1 MESDSILP
9 QLLLQLVLIA
19 VNALFAATEIAVIS
33 LNETKVRRMAEGG
46 DRKAAKML
54 RMVTEPTGFLSTI
67 QICITLAGFLGSA
80 FAADNFSDKL
90 VNWLINDCGVS
101 GVSPSALDTISVIII
116 TLVLSYFTLVLGELV
131 PKRIAMKRPE
141 GIARAVSGLMI
152 GMTTV
157 LRPAIWLLTVSTN
170 GVLRL
175 CGIDPKDNAEEVSE
189 EEIIM
194 MLDEGEEAGS
204 IESGEKELIK
214 NVFSLNDTT
223 AEDVMVHRSQ
233 VAFLKRDDARTTLLN
248 EIAESGYSR
257 FPVYGENIDDIVGI
271 LYAKTYL
278 TAQSRGERCEMKDF
292 LMPPRFVHA
301 STHIN
306 RILLDMQREHAH
318 MAVVVDQ
325 YGGTK
330 GIVTLEDIIE
340 ELVDDYG
347 GVIGIITLEDILEEL
362 VGEIWD
368 ESDEVIENIRE
379 RPDGSYDINGSTR
392 LSDMCESVGCSIDSN
407 ADTVGGWVTE
417 TLGGIPASGESF
429 ECSGMLVTVEATDER
444 RVLEVNVNVSILRED
459 S

>member
-90 VNWLINDCGVS
+90 VNWLINDCEVS

-141 GIARAVSGLMI
+141 GIACAVSGLMI
-152 GMTTV
+152 GMTAV
-157 LRPAIWLLTVSTN
+157 LRPIIWLLTVSTN

-175 CGIDPKDNAEEVSE
+175 CGIDPEDNAEEVSE

-318 MAVVVDQ
+318 MAVVVD
-325 YGGTK
+325 
-330 GIVTLEDIIE
+330 
-340 ELVDDYG
+340 DYG

-379 RPDGSYDINGSTR
+379 RSNGSYDINGSTR

-417 TLGGIPASGESF
+417 MLGGIPESGESF
-429 ECSGMLVTVEATDER
+429 ECGGMHVTVESTDER
-444 RVLEVNVNVSILRED
+444 RVLKVNVNVNILRED
-459 S
+459 A

>member
-90 VNWLINDCGVS
+90 VNWLINDCEVS

-157 LRPAIWLLTVSTN
+157 LRPIIWLLTVSTN

-175 CGIDPKDNAEEVSE
+175 CGIDPEDNAEEVSE

-233 VAFLKRDDARTTLLN
+233 VTFLRRDDTRDALLN
-248 EIAESGYSR
+248 KIAESGYSR

-278 TAQSRGERCEMKDF
+278 TAKSRGERCEMKDF

-318 MAVVVDQ
+318 MAVVVD
-325 YGGTK
+325 
-330 GIVTLEDIIE
+330 
-340 ELVDDYG
+340 DYG

-379 RPDGSYDINGSTR
+379 RSDGSYDINGSTR

-417 TLGGIPASGESF
+417 MLGGIPESGESF
-429 ECSGMLVTVEATDER
+429 ECGGMHVTVESTDER
-444 RVLEVNVNVSILRED
+444 RVLKVNVNVNILRED
-459 S
+459 A

>member
-90 VNWLINDCGVS
+90 VNWLINDCEVS

-131 PKRIAMKRPE
+131 PKRIAMKRSE
-141 GIARAVSGLMI
+141 SIARAVSGLMI

-157 LRPAIWLLTVSTN
+157 LRPVIWLLTVSTN

-175 CGIDPKDNAEEVSE
+175 CGIDPEDNAEEVSE

-278 TAQSRGERCEMKDF
+278 TAQSKGERCEMKDF

-301 STHIN
+301 GTHIN

-318 MAVVVDQ
+318 MAVV
-325 YGGTK
+325 
-330 GIVTLEDIIE
+330 
-340 ELVDDYG
+340 VDDYG

-379 RPDGSYDINGSTR
+379 RSDGSYDINGSTR

-417 TLGGIPASGESF
+417 MLGGIPESGESF
-429 ECSGMLVTVEATDER
+429 ECGGMHVTVESTDKR
-444 RVLEVNVNVSILRED
+444 RVLKVNVNVNILRED
-459 S
+459 A

>member
-90 VNWLINDCGVS
+90 ANWLINDCEVS

-131 PKRIAMKRPE
+131 PKRIAMKRSE
-141 GIARAVSGLMI
+141 SIARAVSGLMI
-152 GMTTV
+152 AMTAA
-157 LRPAIWLLTVSTN
+157 LRPIIWLLTVSTN

-175 CGIDPKDNAEEVSE
+175 CGIDPEDNAEEVSE

-233 VAFLKRDDARTTLLN
+233 VTFLRRDDTRDALLN
-248 EIAESGYSR
+248 KIAESGYSR

-318 MAVVVDQ
+318 MAVVVD
-325 YGGTK
+325 
-330 GIVTLEDIIE
+330 
-340 ELVDDYG
+340 DYG

-379 RPDGSYDINGSTR
+379 RSDGSYDINGSTR
-392 LSDMCESVGCSIDSN
+392 LSDMCESIGCSIDSE

-417 TLGGIPASGESF
+417 MLGGIPESGESF
-429 ECSGMLVTVEATDER
+429 ECGGMHVTVESTDKR
-444 RVLEVNVNVSILRED
+444 RVLKVNVNVNILRED
-459 S
+459 A

>member
-33 LNETKVRRMAEGG
+33 RNETKVRRMAEGG

-90 VNWLINDCGVS
+90 VNWLINDCEVS

-157 LRPAIWLLTVSTN
+157 LRPIIWLLTVSTN

-175 CGIDPKDNAEEVSE
+175 CGIDPEDNAEEVSE

-318 MAVVVDQ
+318 MAVVVD
-325 YGGTK
+325 
-330 GIVTLEDIIE
+330 
-340 ELVDDYG
+340 DYG

-379 RPDGSYDINGSTR
+379 RSDGSYDINGSTR
-392 LSDMCESVGCSIDSN
+392 LSDMCESIGCSIDSE

-417 TLGGIPASGESF
+417 MLGGIPESGESF
-429 ECSGMLVTVEATDER
+429 ECGGMHVTVESTDKR
-444 RVLEVNVNVSILRED
+444 RVLKVNVNVNILRED
-459 S
+459 A

>member
-131 PKRIAMKRPE
+131 PKRIAMKRSE
-141 GIARAVSGLMI
+141 SIARAVSGLMI
-152 GMTTV
+152 AMTAA
-157 LRPAIWLLTVSTN
+157 LRPIIWLLTVSTN

-318 MAVVVDQ
+318 MAVVVD
-325 YGGTK
+325 
-330 GIVTLEDIIE
+330 
-340 ELVDDYG
+340 DYG

-379 RPDGSYDINGSTR
+379 RSDGSYDINGSTR
-392 LSDMCESVGCSIDSN
+392 LSDMCESIGCSIDSE

-417 TLGGIPASGESF
+417 MLGGIPESGESF
-429 ECSGMLVTVEATDER
+429 ECGGMLVTVEATDER
-444 RVLEVNVNVSILRED
+444 RVLKVNVNVNILRED
-459 S
+459 A

>member
-90 VNWLINDCGVS
+90 VNWLINDCEVS

-131 PKRIAMKRPE
+131 PKRIAMKRFE
-141 GIARAVSGLMI
+141 SIARAVSGLMI
-152 GMTTV
+152 AMTAA
-157 LRPAIWLLTVSTN
+157 LRPIIWLLTVSTN

-175 CGIDPKDNAEEVSE
+175 CGIDPEDNAEEVSE

-233 VAFLKRDDARTTLLN
+233 VAFLKRDDAQTTLLN

-318 MAVVVDQ
+318 MAVVVD
-325 YGGTK
+325 
-330 GIVTLEDIIE
+330 
-340 ELVDDYG
+340 DYG

-379 RPDGSYDINGSTR
+379 RSDGSYDINGSTR
-392 LSDMCESVGCSIDSN
+392 LSDMCESIGCSIDSE

-417 TLGGIPASGESF
+417 MLGGIPESGESF
-429 ECSGMLVTVEATDER
+429 ECGGMHVTVESTDKR
-444 RVLEVNVNVSILRED
+444 RVLKVNVNVNILRED
-459 S
+459 A

>member
-9 QLLLQLVLIA
+9 QQLLQLVLIA

-318 MAVVVDQ
+318 MAVVVD
-325 YGGTK
+325 
-330 GIVTLEDIIE
+330 
-340 ELVDDYG
+340 DYG

-379 RPDGSYDINGSTR
+379 RSDGSYDINGSTR

>member
-90 VNWLINDCGVS
+90 VNWLINDCEVS

-131 PKRIAMKRPE
+131 PKRIAMKRSE
-141 GIARAVSGLMI
+141 SIARAVSGLMI
-152 GMTTV
+152 AMTAA
-157 LRPAIWLLTVSTN
+157 LRPIIWLLTVSTN

-175 CGIDPKDNAEEVSE
+175 CGIDPEDNAEEVSE

-318 MAVVVDQ
+318 MAVVVD
-325 YGGTK
+325 
-330 GIVTLEDIIE
+330 
-340 ELVDDYG
+340 DYG

-379 RPDGSYDINGSTR
+379 RSDGSYDINGSTR
-392 LSDMCESVGCSIDSN
+392 LSDMCESIGCSIDSE
-407 ADTVGGWVTE
+407 AATVGGWVTE
-417 TLGGIPASGESF
+417 MLGGIPESGESF
-429 ECSGMLVTVEATDER
+429 ECGGMHVTVESTDKR
-444 RVLEVNVNVSILRED
+444 RVLKVNVNVNILRED
-459 S
+459 A

>member
-80 FAADNFSDKL
+80 FAADNFSDKF
-90 VNWLINDCGVS
+90 VNWLINDCEVS

-152 GMTTV
+152 AMTAA
-157 LRPAIWLLTVSTN
+157 LRPIIWLLTVSTN

-175 CGIDPKDNAEEVSE
+175 CGIDPEDNAEEVSE

-318 MAVVVDQ
+318 MAVVVD
-325 YGGTK
+325 
-330 GIVTLEDIIE
+330 
-340 ELVDDYG
+340 DYG

-379 RPDGSYDINGSTR
+379 RSDGSYDINGSTR
-392 LSDMCESVGCSIDSN
+392 LSDMCESIGCSIDSE

-417 TLGGIPASGESF
+417 MLGGIPESGESF
-429 ECSGMLVTVEATDER
+429 ECGGMHVTVESTDKR
-444 RVLEVNVNVSILRED
+444 RVLKVNVNVNILRED
-459 S
+459 A

>member
-90 VNWLINDCGVS
+90 VNWLINDCEVS
-101 GVSPSALDTISVIII
+101 GESPSALDTISVIII

-131 PKRIAMKRPE
+131 PKRIAMKRSE
-141 GIARAVSGLMI
+141 SIARAVSGLMI
-152 GMTTV
+152 AMTAA
-157 LRPAIWLLTVSTN
+157 LRPIIWLLTVSTN

-175 CGIDPKDNAEEVSE
+175 CGIDPEDNAEEVSE

-318 MAVVVDQ
+318 MAVVVD
-325 YGGTK
+325 
-330 GIVTLEDIIE
+330 
-340 ELVDDYG
+340 DYG

-379 RPDGSYDINGSTR
+379 RSNGSYDINGSTR

-417 TLGGIPASGESF
+417 MLGGIPESGESF
-429 ECSGMLVTVEATDER
+429 ECGGMHVTVESTDER
-444 RVLEVNVNVSILRED
+444 RVLKVNVNVNILRED
-459 S
+459 A

>member
-90 VNWLINDCGVS
+90 VNWLINDCEVS

-131 PKRIAMKRPE
+131 PKRIAMKRSE
-141 GIARAVSGLMI
+141 SIARAVSGLMI

-157 LRPAIWLLTVSTN
+157 LRPIIWLLTVSTN

-175 CGIDPKDNAEEVSE
+175 CGIDPEDNAEEVSE

-318 MAVVVDQ
+318 MAVVVD
-325 YGGTK
+325 
-330 GIVTLEDIIE
+330 
-340 ELVDDYG
+340 DYG

-379 RPDGSYDINGSTR
+379 RSDGSYDINGSTR
-392 LSDMCESVGCSIDSN
+392 LSDMCESIGCSIDSE

-417 TLGGIPASGESF
+417 MLGGIPASGESF
-429 ECSGMLVTVEATDER
+429 ECGGMLVTVEATDER

>member
-90 VNWLINDCGVS
+90 VNWLINDCEVS

-131 PKRIAMKRPE
+131 PKRIAMKRSE
-141 GIARAVSGLMI
+141 SIARAVSGLMI
-152 GMTTV
+152 AMTAA
-157 LRPAIWLLTVSTN
+157 LRPIIWLLTVSTN

-175 CGIDPKDNAEEVSE
+175 CGIDPEDNAEEVSE

-318 MAVVVDQ
+318 MAVVVD
-325 YGGTK
+325 
-330 GIVTLEDIIE
+330 
-340 ELVDDYG
+340 DYG

-379 RPDGSYDINGSTR
+379 RSDGSYDINGSTR
-392 LSDMCESVGCSIDSN
+392 LSDMCESIGCSIDSE
-407 ADTVGGWVTE
+407 ADTVGGWVME
-417 TLGGIPASGESF
+417 MLGGIPESGESF
-429 ECSGMLVTVEATDER
+429 ECGGMHVTVESTDER
-444 RVLEVNVNVSILRED
+444 RVLKVNVNVNILRED

>member
-90 VNWLINDCGVS
+90 VSWLINDCEVS

-157 LRPAIWLLTVSTN
+157 LRPVIWLLTVSTN

-318 MAVVVDQ
+318 MAVVVD
-325 YGGTK
+325 
-330 GIVTLEDIIE
+330 
-340 ELVDDYG
+340 DYG

-392 LSDMCESVGCSIDSN
+392 LSDMCESIGCSIDSE

-417 TLGGIPASGESF
+417 MLGGIPESGESF
-429 ECSGMLVTVEATDER
+429 ECGGMHVTVESTDKR
-444 RVLEVNVNVSILRED
+444 RVLKVNVNVNILRED
-459 S
+459 A

>member
-90 VNWLINDCGVS
+90 VNWLINDCEVS

-131 PKRIAMKRPE
+131 PKRIAMKRSE
-141 GIARAVSGLMI
+141 SIARAVSGLMI
-152 GMTTV
+152 AMTAA
-157 LRPAIWLLTVSTN
+157 LRPIIWLLTVSTN

-175 CGIDPKDNAEEVSE
+175 CGIDPEDNAEEVSE

-233 VAFLKRDDARTTLLN
+233 VTFLRRDDTRDALLN
-248 EIAESGYSR
+248 KIAESGYSR

-318 MAVVVDQ
+318 MAVVVD
-325 YGGTK
+325 
-330 GIVTLEDIIE
+330 
-340 ELVDDYG
+340 DYG

-379 RPDGSYDINGSTR
+379 RSNGSYDINGSTR

-417 TLGGIPASGESF
+417 MLGGIPESGESF
-429 ECSGMLVTVEATDER
+429 ECGGMHVTVESTDER
-444 RVLEVNVNVSILRED
+444 RVLKVNVNVNILRED
-459 S
+459 A

>member
-90 VNWLINDCGVS
+90 VNWLINDCEVS
-101 GVSPSALDTISVIII
+101 GVSPSALDTISIIII

-131 PKRIAMKRPE
+131 PKRIAMKRSE
-141 GIARAVSGLMI
+141 SIARAVSGLMI

-157 LRPAIWLLTVSTN
+157 LRPIIWLLTVSTN

-175 CGIDPKDNAEEVSE
+175 CGIDPEDNAEEVSE

-318 MAVVVDQ
+318 MAVVVD
-325 YGGTK
+325 
-330 GIVTLEDIIE
+330 
-340 ELVDDYG
+340 DYG

-379 RPDGSYDINGSTR
+379 RSDGSYDINGSTR
-392 LSDMCESVGCSIDSN
+392 LSDMCESIGCSIDSE

-417 TLGGIPASGESF
+417 MLGGIPESGESF
-429 ECSGMLVTVEATDER
+429 ECGGMHVTVESTDKR
-444 RVLEVNVNVSILRED
+444 RVLKVNVNVNILRED
-459 S
+459 A

>member
-54 RMVTEPTGFLSTI
+54 RIVTEPTGFLSTI

-90 VNWLINDCGVS
+90 VNWLINDCEVS

-157 LRPAIWLLTVSTN
+157 LRPVIWLLTVSTN

-318 MAVVVDQ
+318 MAVVVD
-325 YGGTK
+325 
-330 GIVTLEDIIE
+330 
-340 ELVDDYG
+340 DYG

>member
-90 VNWLINDCGVS
+90 VNWLINDCEVS

-131 PKRIAMKRPE
+131 PKRIAMKRSE
-141 GIARAVSGLMI
+141 SIARAISGLMI
-152 GMTTV
+152 AMTAA
-157 LRPAIWLLTVSTN
+157 LRPIIWLLTVSTN

-175 CGIDPKDNAEEVSE
+175 CGIDPEDNAEEVSE

-233 VAFLKRDDARTTLLN
+233 VTFLRRDDTRDALLN
-248 EIAESGYSR
+248 KIAESGYSR

-318 MAVVVDQ
+318 MAVVVD
-325 YGGTK
+325 
-330 GIVTLEDIIE
+330 
-340 ELVDDYG
+340 DYG

-379 RPDGSYDINGSTR
+379 RSDGSYDINGSTR
-392 LSDMCESVGCSIDSN
+392 LSDMCESIGCSIDSE

-417 TLGGIPASGESF
+417 MLGGIPESGESF
-429 ECSGMLVTVEATDER
+429 ECGGMHVTVKSTDER
-444 RVLEVNVNVSILRED
+444 RVLKVNVNVNILRED
-459 S
+459 A

>member
-131 PKRIAMKRPE
+131 PKRIAMKRSE
-141 GIARAVSGLMI
+141 SIARTVSGLMI

-157 LRPAIWLLTVSTN
+157 LRPIIWLLTVSTN

-175 CGIDPKDNAEEVSE
+175 CGIDPEDNAEEVSE

-318 MAVVVDQ
+318 MAVVVD
-325 YGGTK
+325 
-330 GIVTLEDIIE
+330 
-340 ELVDDYG
+340 DYG

-379 RPDGSYDINGSTR
+379 HSDGSYDINGSTR
-392 LSDMCESVGCSIDSN
+392 LSDMCESIGCSIDSE

-417 TLGGIPASGESF
+417 MLGGIPESGESF
-429 ECSGMLVTVEATDER
+429 ECGGMHVTVESTDKR
-444 RVLEVNVNVSILRED
+444 RVLKVNVNVNILRED
-459 S
+459 A

>member
-90 VNWLINDCGVS
+90 VNWLINDCEVS

-131 PKRIAMKRPE
+131 PKRIAMKRSE
-141 GIARAVSGLMI
+141 SIARAVSGLMI
-152 GMTTV
+152 AMTAA
-157 LRPAIWLLTVSTN
+157 LRPIIWLLTVSTN

-318 MAVVVDQ
+318 MAVVVD
-325 YGGTK
+325 
-330 GIVTLEDIIE
+330 
-340 ELVDDYG
+340 DYG

-379 RPDGSYDINGSTR
+379 RSDGSYDINGSTR
-392 LSDMCESVGCSIDSN
+392 LSDMCESIGCSIDSE

-417 TLGGIPASGESF
+417 MLGGIPESGESF
-429 ECSGMLVTVEATDER
+429 ECGGMHITVESTDKR
-444 RVLEVNVNVSILRED
+444 RVLKVNVNVNILRED
-459 S
+459 A

>member
-19 VNALFAATEIAVIS
+19 VNALFAATEIAFIS

-157 LRPAIWLLTVSTN
+157 LRPVIWLLTVSTN

-318 MAVVVDQ
+318 MAVVVD
-325 YGGTK
+325 
-330 GIVTLEDIIE
+330 
-340 ELVDDYG
+340 DYG

-392 LSDMCESVGCSIDSN
+392 LSDMCESIGCSIDSE

-417 TLGGIPASGESF
+417 MLGGIPESGESF
-429 ECSGMLVTVEATDER
+429 ECGGMHVTVESTDKR
-444 RVLEVNVNVSILRED
+444 RVLKVNVNVNILRED

>member
-90 VNWLINDCGVS
+90 VNWLINDCEVS

-157 LRPAIWLLTVSTN
+157 LRPIIWLLTVSTN

-175 CGIDPKDNAEEVSE
+175 CGIDPEDNAEEVSE

-318 MAVVVDQ
+318 MAVVVD
-325 YGGTK
+325 
-330 GIVTLEDIIE
+330 
-340 ELVDDYG
+340 DYG

-379 RPDGSYDINGSTR
+379 RSDGSYDINGSTR
-392 LSDMCESVGCSIDSN
+392 LSDMCESIGCSIDSE

-417 TLGGIPASGESF
+417 MLGGIPESGESF
-429 ECSGMLVTVEATDER
+429 ECGGMHVTVESTDER
-444 RVLEVNVNVSILRED
+444 RVLKVNVNVNILRED
-459 S
+459 A

>member
-90 VNWLINDCGVS
+90 VNWLINDCEVS

-131 PKRIAMKRPE
+131 PKRIAMKRSE
-141 GIARAVSGLMI
+141 SIARAVSGLMI
-152 GMTTV
+152 AMTAA
-157 LRPAIWLLTVSTN
+157 LRPIIWLLTVSTN

-318 MAVVVDQ
+318 MAVVVD
-325 YGGTK
+325 
-330 GIVTLEDIIE
+330 
-340 ELVDDYG
+340 DYG

-379 RPDGSYDINGSTR
+379 RSDGSYDINGSTR
-392 LSDMCESVGCSIDSN
+392 LSDMCESIGCSIDSE

-417 TLGGIPASGESF
+417 MLGGIPESGESF
-429 ECSGMLVTVEATDER
+429 ECGGMLVTVEATDER

>member
-318 MAVVVDQ
+318 MAVVVD
-325 YGGTK
+325 
-330 GIVTLEDIIE
+330 
-340 ELVDDYG
+340 DYG

-417 TLGGIPASGESF
+417 MLGGIPESGESF
-429 ECSGMLVTVEATDER
+429 ECSGMLVTVESTDKR
-444 RVLEVNVNVSILRED
+444 RVLKVNVNVNILRED
-459 S
+459 A

>member
-90 VNWLINDCGVS
+90 VNWLINDCEVS

-157 LRPAIWLLTVSTN
+157 LRPVIWLLTVSTN

-318 MAVVVDQ
+318 MAVVVD
-325 YGGTK
+325 
-330 GIVTLEDIIE
+330 
-340 ELVDDYG
+340 DYG

-429 ECSGMLVTVEATDER
+429 ECSGMRVTVEATDER

>member
-233 VAFLKRDDARTTLLN
+233 VAFLKRDDALTTLLN

-318 MAVVVDQ
+318 MAVV
-325 YGGTK
+325 
-330 GIVTLEDIIE
+330 
-340 ELVDDYG
+340 VDDYG

>member
-90 VNWLINDCGVS
+90 VNWLINDCEVS

-157 LRPAIWLLTVSTN
+157 LRPIIWLLTVSTN

-175 CGIDPKDNAEEVSE
+175 CGIDPEDNAEEVSE

-233 VAFLKRDDARTTLLN
+233 VTFLRRDDTRDALLN
-248 EIAESGYSR
+248 KIAESGYSR

-278 TAQSRGERCEMKDF
+278 TAKSRGERCEMKDF

-318 MAVVVDQ
+318 MAVVVD
-325 YGGTK
+325 
-330 GIVTLEDIIE
+330 
-340 ELVDDYG
+340 DYG

-379 RPDGSYDINGSTR
+379 RSDGSYDINGSTR
-392 LSDMCESVGCSIDSN
+392 LSDMCESIGCSIDSE

-417 TLGGIPASGESF
+417 MLGGIPESGESF
-429 ECSGMLVTVEATDER
+429 ECGGMHVTVESTDKR
-444 RVLEVNVNVSILRED
+444 RVLEVNVNVNILRED
-459 S
+459 A

>member
-90 VNWLINDCGVS
+90 VNWLINDCEVS

-157 LRPAIWLLTVSTN
+157 LRPVIWLLTVSTN

-175 CGIDPKDNAEEVSE
+175 CGIDPEDNAEEVSE

-318 MAVVVDQ
+318 MAVVVD
-325 YGGTK
+325 
-330 GIVTLEDIIE
+330 
-340 ELVDDYG
+340 DYG

-379 RPDGSYDINGSTR
+379 RSDGSYDINGSTR
-392 LSDMCESVGCSIDSN
+392 LSDMCESIGCSIDSE
-407 ADTVGGWVTE
+407 ADTVGGWVTG

>member
-131 PKRIAMKRPE
+131 PKRIAMKRSE
-141 GIARAVSGLMI
+141 SIARAVSGLMI
-152 GMTTV
+152 AMTAA
-157 LRPAIWLLTVSTN
+157 LRPIIWLLTVSTN

-175 CGIDPKDNAEEVSE
+175 CGIDPEDNAEEVSE

-318 MAVVVDQ
+318 MAVVVD
-325 YGGTK
+325 
-330 GIVTLEDIIE
+330 
-340 ELVDDYG
+340 DYG

-379 RPDGSYDINGSTR
+379 RSDGSYDINGSTR
-392 LSDMCESVGCSIDSN
+392 LSDMCESIGCSIDSE

-417 TLGGIPASGESF
+417 MLGGIPESGESF
-429 ECSGMLVTVEATDER
+429 ECGGMLVTVEATDER
-444 RVLEVNVNVSILRED
+444 RVLKVNVNVNILRED
-459 S
+459 A

>member
-90 VNWLINDCGVS
+90 VNWLINDCEVS

-131 PKRIAMKRPE
+131 PKRIAMKRSE
-141 GIARAVSGLMI
+141 SIARAVSGLMI

-157 LRPAIWLLTVSTN
+157 LRPIIWLLTVSTN

-175 CGIDPKDNAEEVSE
+175 CGIDPEDNAEEVSE

-318 MAVVVDQ
+318 MAVVVD
-325 YGGTK
+325 
-330 GIVTLEDIIE
+330 
-340 ELVDDYG
+340 DYG

-368 ESDEVIENIRE
+368 ESDKVIENIRE
-379 RPDGSYDINGSTR
+379 RSDGSYDINGSTR
-392 LSDMCESVGCSIDSN
+392 LSDMCESIGCSIDSE

-417 TLGGIPASGESF
+417 MLGGIPASGESF

>member
-101 GVSPSALDTISVIII
+101 GVSPSALDTISVLII

-318 MAVVVDQ
+318 MAVVVD
-325 YGGTK
+325 
-330 GIVTLEDIIE
+330 
-340 ELVDDYG
+340 DYG

>member
-90 VNWLINDCGVS
+90 VNWLINDCEVS

-141 GIARAVSGLMI
+141 SIARAVSGLMI

-157 LRPAIWLLTVSTN
+157 LRPVIWLLTVSTN

-318 MAVVVDQ
+318 MAVVVD
-325 YGGTK
+325 
-330 GIVTLEDIIE
+330 
-340 ELVDDYG
+340 DYG

-429 ECSGMLVTVEATDER
+429 ECGGMLVTVEATDER

>member
-131 PKRIAMKRPE
+131 PKRIAMKRSE
-141 GIARAVSGLMI
+141 SIARAVSGLMI
-152 GMTTV
+152 GMTAA
-157 LRPAIWLLTVSTN
+157 LRPIIWLLTVSTN

-175 CGIDPKDNAEEVSE
+175 CGIDPEDNAEEVSE

-278 TAQSRGERCEMKDF
+278 TAQSRGEQCEMKDF

-318 MAVVVDQ
+318 MAVVVD
-325 YGGTK
+325 
-330 GIVTLEDIIE
+330 
-340 ELVDDYG
+340 DYG

-379 RPDGSYDINGSTR
+379 RSDGSYDINGSTR
-392 LSDMCESVGCSIDSN
+392 LSDMCESIGCSIDSE

-417 TLGGIPASGESF
+417 MLGGIPESGESF
-429 ECSGMLVTVEATDER
+429 EHGGMHVTVESTDKR
-444 RVLEVNVNVSILRED
+444 RVLKVNVNVNILRED
-459 S
+459 A

>member
-90 VNWLINDCGVS
+90 VNWLINDCEVS

-131 PKRIAMKRPE
+131 PKRIAMKRSE
-141 GIARAVSGLMI
+141 SIARTVSGLMI
-152 GMTTV
+152 AMTAA
-157 LRPAIWLLTVSTN
+157 LRPIIWLLTVSTN

-175 CGIDPKDNAEEVSE
+175 CGIDPEDNAEEVSE

-204 IESGEKELIK
+204 IESSEKELIK

-233 VAFLKRDDARTTLLN
+233 VTFLRRDDTRDALLN
-248 EIAESGYSR
+248 KIAESGYSR

-318 MAVVVDQ
+318 MAVVVD
-325 YGGTK
+325 
-330 GIVTLEDIIE
+330 
-340 ELVDDYG
+340 DYG

-379 RPDGSYDINGSTR
+379 RSDGSYDINGSTR
-392 LSDMCESVGCSIDSN
+392 LSDMCESIGCRIDSE

-417 TLGGIPASGESF
+417 MLGGIPESGESF
-429 ECSGMLVTVEATDER
+429 ECGGMHVTVESTDER
-444 RVLEVNVNVSILRED
+444 RVLKVNVNVNILRED
-459 S
+459 A

>member
-90 VNWLINDCGVS
+90 VNWLINDCEVS

-318 MAVVVDQ
+318 MAVVVD
-325 YGGTK
+325 
-330 GIVTLEDIIE
+330 
-340 ELVDDYG
+340 DYG

-417 TLGGIPASGESF
+417 TLGGIPVSGESF

>member
-90 VNWLINDCGVS
+90 VNWLINDCEVS

-131 PKRIAMKRPE
+131 PKRIAMKRSE
-141 GIARAVSGLMI
+141 SIARTVSGLMI

-157 LRPAIWLLTVSTN
+157 LRPIIWLLTVSTN

-175 CGIDPKDNAEEVSE
+175 CGIDPEDNAEEVSE

-233 VAFLKRDDARTTLLN
+233 VAFLKRDDAQTTLLN

-318 MAVVVDQ
+318 MAVVVD
-325 YGGTK
+325 
-330 GIVTLEDIIE
+330 
-340 ELVDDYG
+340 DYG

-379 RPDGSYDINGSTR
+379 RSDGSYDINGSTR
-392 LSDMCESVGCSIDSN
+392 LSDMCESIGCSIDSE

>member
-318 MAVVVDQ
+318 MAVVVD
-325 YGGTK
+325 
-330 GIVTLEDIIE
+330 
-340 ELVDDYG
+340 DYG

-429 ECSGMLVTVEATDER
+429 ECGGMLVTVEATDER

>member
-90 VNWLINDCGVS
+90 VNWLINDCEVS

-131 PKRIAMKRPE
+131 PKRIAMKRSE
-141 GIARAVSGLMI
+141 SIARAVSGLMI
-152 GMTTV
+152 AMTAA
-157 LRPAIWLLTVSTN
+157 LRPIIWLLTVSTN

-175 CGIDPKDNAEEVSE
+175 CGIAPEDNAEEVSE

-318 MAVVVDQ
+318 MAVVVD
-325 YGGTK
+325 
-330 GIVTLEDIIE
+330 
-340 ELVDDYG
+340 DYG

-379 RPDGSYDINGSTR
+379 RSDGSYDINGSTR
-392 LSDMCESVGCSIDSN
+392 LSDMCESIGCSIDSE

-417 TLGGIPASGESF
+417 MLGGIPESGESF
-429 ECSGMLVTVEATDER
+429 ECGGMHVTVESTDKR
-444 RVLEVNVNVSILRED
+444 RVLKVNVNVNILRED
-459 S
+459 A